1 MDIRRVVL
9 AVVLMAAVLFVT
21 PLIFPTPRPT
31 APKATG
37 KDSARVTAPSGQAAG
52 LPAAA
57 MPSAGPASTLLP
69 ADSIQVVTPVETTT
83 VQTAVATFR
92 VSSMGASLVSA
103 EMQGYRALDGAKG
116 ADGNAARVELARPN
130 ERLLGLRAVIPGDTL
145 LLDAARFAL
154 TRTKDGNREVLSYA
168 ATVKGTPVTISYSF
182 APDSYLVRID
192 TKVQHP
198 SNQGFVL
205 YQLPNGLRTT
215 EADTTADHQALAY
228 AFRTESGKA
237 DIRRFDG
244 IKPDERRVE
253 PGPLTWAIAKNKYFL
268 IGLLTPVGGKPFAEL
283 ITQGTPK
290 REGEKFRTSATGT
303 VVAAL
308 DNGGHRIE
316 LYAGPQEWR
325 RLHAIGRGFEE
336 SNPYGGWLQ
345 GFVQP
350 FATLVI
356 RGILWCKENLRLS
369 YGWVLVAIGVLVR
382 LAMWPLNQKMLRTS
396 LAMQRISPELQEIQ
410 KKYSNDPQ
418 KLQSEM
424 MKVYAQHNV
433 SPFSTLSGCLPM
445 MLPMP
450 VFFALFFVFQNT
462 IEFRGV
468 PFLWLPDISLKDPF
482 YILPLL
488 VAATQMLTSFISL
501 KASPPNPQAKMMAYM
516 LPAVFLVFFLN
527 VASGLNLYYAVQ
539 NLVGIPQQWLLA
551 RERGKSGAVT
561 PAPAKG

>member
-1 MDIRRVVL
+1 MDIRRIVL
-9 AVVLMAAVLFVT
+9 AVVLMVGVLFVT
-21 PLIFPTPRPT
+21 PILFPTVRPKPP
-31 APKATG
+31 AAGRP
-37 KDSARVTAPSGQAAG
+37 DSARVATSAATTPPAVAA
-52 LPAAA
+52 PAA
-57 MPSAGPASTLLP
+57 PATP
-69 ADSIQVVTPVETTT
+69 IIAADTSQPRVAVETTT
-83 VQTAVATFR
+83 VQTKVATYR
-92 VSSMGASLVSA
+92 VSSLGARLISA
-103 EMQGYRALDGAKG
+103 EMAQYRALGATG
-116 ADGNAARVELARPN
+116 GSDRPVELARAN
-130 ERLLGLRAVIPGDTL
+130 ETLLGMRAVIPGDTL
-145 LLDAARFAL
+145 LLDAAPYTL
-154 TRTKDGNREVLSYA
+154 TRSQDAGREVLTYVG
-168 ATVKGTPVTISYSF
+168 TVKGTPVTISYSF
-182 APDSYLVRID
+182 APDSYLVRVD
-192 TKVQHP
+192 TKVRHA

-205 YQLPNGLRTT
+205 YRLPNGLRTT
-215 EADTTADHQALAY
+215 ETDTTADQQAYAY
-228 AFRTESGKA
+228 AFRTESGNA

-244 IKPDERRVE
+244 MKPDERKVDA
-253 PGPLTWAIAKNKYFL
+253 GPLTWAVAKNKYFL
-268 IGLLTPVGGKPFAEL
+268 LGLLTPVGGKPFAEL
-283 ITQGTPK
+283 ITQGMPK
-290 REGEKFRTSATGT
+290 PEGEKFRTSASGT
-303 VVAAL
+303 VVAPL
-308 DNGGHRIE
+308 DNGAHRVE

-369 YGWVLVAIGVLVR
+369 YGWVLVLIGVLVR

-410 KKYSNDPQ
+410 KKYANDPQ
-418 KLQSEM
+418 KMQGEM

-445 MLPMP
+445 LLPMP

-468 PFLWLPDISLKDPF
+468 PFLWLTDISLKDPF

-488 VAATQMLTSFISL
+488 VASTQMLTSIISL
-501 KASPPNPQAKMMAYM
+501 RASPPNPQAKMMTYM
-516 LPAVFLVFFLN
+516 MPAIFLVFFLN

-551 RERGKSGAVT
+551 RERGKS
-561 PAPAKG
+561 APAVPAKA

>member
-1 MDIRRVVL
+1 MDIRRIIL
-9 AVVLMAAVLFVT
+9 AVALTVGVFILT
-21 PLIFPTPRPT
+21 PILFPTPKPPVPVAGARSDSSAAPT
-31 APKATG
+31 GDTPETGTVSPAGVAAPVAG
-37 KDSARVTAPSGQAAG
+37 ADSATPPVATVA
-52 LPAAA
+52 
-57 MPSAGPASTLLP
+57 
-69 ADSIQVVTPVETTT
+69 PVETTT
-83 VQTAVATFR
+83 VGTAPARYR
-92 VSSMGASLVSA
+92 VSSRGASLVSA
-103 EMQGYRALDGAKG
+103 EMLRYRALGGAAG
-116 ADGNAARVELARPN
+116 DSTAVELARPG
-130 ERLLGLRAVIPGDTL
+130 EPLLAFRAVVPGDTL
-145 LLDAARFAL
+145 LLDRADFTL
-154 TRTKDGNREVLSYA
+154 TRSEEQGRAVLAYA
-168 ATVKGTPVTISYSF
+168 ATVKGTPVSITWTF

-198 SNQGFVL
+198 SNQGYVL
-205 YQLPNGLRTT
+205 YQLPRGFRVT
-215 EADTTADHQALAY
+215 ESDTAGDHQALAY
-228 AFRTESGKA
+228 AFKPESGDA
-237 DIRRFDG
+237 DILRFDG
-244 IKPDERRVE
+244 LKPDKRTVE
-253 PGPLTWAIAKNKYFL
+253 EGPLAWTVAKNKYF
-268 IGLLTPVGGKPFAEL
+268 IVGLLTPVGGKPFAEL

-290 REGEKFRTSATGT
+290 VEGEKFRTSATG
-303 VVAAL
+303 VAVAAL

-325 RLHAIGRGFEE
+325 RLVALGRNFEE

-345 GFVQP
+345 GLVQP

-356 RGILWCKENLRLS
+356 RFMLWFKETVQLS
-369 YGWVLVAIGVLVR
+369 YGWVLVLIGVLVR

-396 LAMQRISPELQEIQ
+396 LVMQRISPELQELQ
-410 KKYSNDPQ
+410 KKYANDPTKMQ
-418 KLQSEM
+418 AEM
-424 MKVYAQHNV
+424 MRVYKQHNV

-445 MLPMP
+445 LLPMP

-482 YILPLL
+482 YVLPLL

-551 RERGKSGAVT
+551 RERTKAGGV
-561 PAPAKG
+561 PAKA